1 MRPTKRFLIL
11 AAALSFSA
19 QLAHAADLRIGLQE
33 DPDALDPDQARTFV
47 GRIVFASLC
56 DKLVDISPDLKIVPM
71 LATGWAWSDDGK
83 ALTMTLRKGV
93 TFQDGTPFDAEAVK
107 YNITRSQTFDLS
119 RRKAEVKSIASVDV
133 VDPYTVKF
141 NLSTP
146 DATLLSQ
153 LADRAGMMISPTAAQ
168 REGADF
174 ALNPVCSGPFKFVQR
189 VQQDKIVLEKY
200 AGYYDA
206 DKIHFDRVIFRP
218 IPDTTVRLANL
229 RAGDLDLIER
239 MAPTDLASAK
249 ADPKLQ
255 TASAVSIGYQGITVN
270 IANTDQAKN
279 PLGQNKLVRQAL
291 SLAIDRDA
299 LNQVVFNGA
308 FAPGNQ
314 PFPPTSPW
322 YDKDLPIQ
330 PRDVAKAKAL
340 LKQAGLDKVS
350 FELQTANSPDAQ
362 QVAQVIQSMA
372 AEAGMDIKIVTKE
385 FATMLKD
392 QTAGAYQA
400 TQVGWSGRVD
410 PDGNLYGFVVTGAG
424 LNDGHYSNPEVDK
437 LMNEARLSTD
447 EAKRKTAYDAAQ
459 KILLD
464 ELPIIYLYHPV
475 WLWAS
480 TAKLQGFVPYADGM
494 IRLQNVSL
502 KN

>member
-1 MRPTKRFLIL
+1 MTKFKLSIAL
-11 AAALSFSA
+11 ATALMLA
-19 QLAHAADLRIGLQE
+19 GQVAHATDLRIGLQE
-33 DPDALDPDQARTFV
+33 DADALDPDQGRTFV

-56 DKLVDISPDLKIVPM
+56 DKLVDITPELKIVPM
-71 LATGWAWSDDGK
+71 LATGWTWSADGK

-93 TFQDGTPFDAEAVK
+93 TFQDGTPFNAEAVK
-107 YNITRSQTFDLS
+107 YNIMRSKTFQLS

-133 VDPYTVKF
+133 VDPYTVRF
-141 NLSTP
+141 NLTQP
-146 DATLLSQ
+146 DATLLAQ
-153 LADRAGMMISPTAAQ
+153 FADRAGMMISPTAAEK
-168 REGADF
+168 EGADF
-174 ALNPVCSGPFKFVQR
+174 ALHPVCSGPFKFVQR

-206 DKIHFDRVIFRP
+206 AKIHFDRVIFRP
-218 IPDTTVRLANL
+218 IPDSTVRLANL
-229 RAGDLDLIER
+229 KAGDLDLIER
-239 MAPTDLASAK
+239 VAPTDLASVKSDAK
-249 ADPKLQ
+249 LK

-270 IANTDQAKN
+270 IANTDKAKN
-279 PLGQNKLVRQAL
+279 PLGENKLVRQAL

-299 LNQVVFNGA
+299 LNQVVFSGA

-314 PFPPTSPW
+314 PFPPNSPW
-322 YDKDLPIQ
+322 YDKDFPIQ
-330 PRDVAKAKAL
+330 KRDVAAAKAL
-340 LKQAGLDKVS
+340 LKKAGLSKVS
-350 FELQTANSPDAQ
+350 FEMQTSNNPQAQ

-392 QTAGAYQA
+392 QTAGNFES

-410 PDGNLYGFVVTGAG
+410 PDGNLYSFVVTGAG

-437 LMNEARLSTD
+437 LMAQSRLSTD
-447 EAKRKTAYDAAQ
+447 EATRKKAYDAAQ

-475 WLWAS
+475 WLWAYS
-480 TAKLQGFVPYADGM
+480 SKLTGFKPYADGM
-494 IRLQNVSL
+494 IRLQDVSMT
-502 KN
+502 K

>member
-1 MRPTKRFLIL
+1 MTYSATKLAL
-11 AAALSFSA
+11 AALLSLTA
-19 QLAHAADLRIGLQE
+19 QWAHATDLRIGLQE
-33 DPDALDPDQARTFV
+33 DPDVLDPVQSRTFV
-47 GRIVFASLC
+47 GRIVYAALC
-56 DKLVDISPDLKIVPM
+56 DKLVDISPDLKIIPM
-71 LATGWAWSDDGK
+71 LATSWTWSDDGK
-83 ALTMTLRKGV
+83 VLTMKLRQGV
-93 TFQDGTPFDAEAVK
+93 TFQDGTPFNADAVK
-107 YNITRSQTFDLS
+107 YNIERSKNFELS
-119 RRKAEVKSIASVDV
+119 KRKSEVKSIASVDV

-141 NLSTP
+141 TLSAP

-153 LADRAGMMISPTAAQ
+153 LSDRAGMMVSPTAAQ
-168 REGADF
+168 KEGADF
-174 ALNPVCSGPFKFVQR
+174 GLNPVCSGPFKFVSR

-206 DKIHFDRVIFRP
+206 DKIHFDKVTFLP

-249 ADPKLQ
+249 ADPKLA
-255 TASAVSIGYQGITVN
+255 TAAATSIGYQGITVN
-270 IANTDQAKN
+270 IANTDAAKN
-279 PLGQNKLVRQAL
+279 PLGQSKLVRQAL
-291 SLAIDRDA
+291 SLSLDRDVI
-299 LNQVVFNGA
+299 NQVVFNGA

-322 YDKDLPIQ
+322 YDKDFPIQ

-340 LKQAGLDKVS
+340 LKQAGFDKVDV
-350 FELQTANSPDAQ
+350 EMQGANDPQTAQ
-362 QVAQVIQSMA
+362 LMQVMQSMA
-372 AEAGMDIKIVTKE
+372 AEAGINIKIVTKE

-437 LMNEARLSTD
+437 LMNAARVSTD
-447 EAKRKTAYDAAQ
+447 EAVRKQSYDAAQ

-475 WLWAS
+475 WLWAYS
-480 TAKLQGFVPYADGM
+480 KNLTGFVPYPDGM
-494 IRLQNVSL
+494 IRLQNVAL
-502 KN
+502 N